1 MQLSCIKYLAIAS
14 LVILA
19 ACGGRVAR
27 LVEPRSALD
36 AQLSCD
42 HMEAEFSTH
51 LNRLR
56 ELSDERKRGT
66 RDNVGIL
73 LMSPLFL
80 NLSDTE
86 RKEAASLQER
96 NKILLDLAEARQCTA
111 DVLQRPPAPQ
121 TTP

>member
-51 LNRLR
+51 FNRLR

-121 TTP
+121 ATP